1 MTKGE
6 DEAITW
12 IGKGIG
18 KISVQT
24 RKDACS
30 TFFNT
35 SSNNGRLSFLNN
47 TVGVF
52 EYFAEGDGT
61 VRNYGNG
68 NRHRIPASVY
78 LLIF

>member
-24 RKDACS
+24 RKDA
-30 TFFNT
+30 
-35 SSNNGRLSFLNN
+35 
-47 TVGVF
+47 
-52 EYFAEGDGT
+52 
-61 VRNYGNG
+61 G
-68 NRHRIPASVY
+68 NRNRTNKKTGRIVKKR
-78 LLIF
+78 